1 MSKRF
6 LGFWPVLVLMI
17 LLWSCA
23 NRGRPSGG
31 EVDVNPPV
39 IINSNPENYTTN
51 FNATEIRITF
61 DEFVKI
67 KNLQKQ
73 LIISPPMKYEPEIT
87 PLGAASRYIKIKI
100 TDTLPPNTT
109 YAINFGNS
117 IVDNNEENPYPYF
130 RYVFSTGPVIDSLS
144 VRGIVIDA
152 VEKEAEPFISVMLY
166 EKDSSYSDSIVFK
179 SKPRYITNT
188 LDSLKTFSVENMKA
202 GTYKLLALKDV
213 NSNYLFNPENDK
225 IGFIEGFIE
234 VPKDTLYKIKLFK
247 EVLPFKVERPKQVG
261 ENRIMFPYAGQL
273 KDLKIEMLEG
283 QPDNF
288 ESKIVKDERADSVY
302 FWYRPKLELDSTFF
316 RVSSQKYSYSDT
328 LQHRFRKAEKDTL
341 VISPHK
347 VGNIDFGEALTLKAT
362 TPFATV
368 DTSLI
373 TIIDKDS
380 LPVQFTVKLD
390 TLLNRYSF
398 PIELKEE
405 ESYKIEVFPGAF
417 TDFYGSSNDTLNY
430 SLRTKSK
437 SAYGNLRVN
446 LVNAQMPMLVQ
457 LVSANGD
464 VKYERYVTNSSNV
477 DFTYLVPNTYALRVI
492 YDTNANGVW
501 DSGNFLSNTQ
511 PERIS
516 YFPEDIEI
524 RANFDLIYEFSL
536 EK

>member
-1 MSKRF
+1 
-6 LGFWPVLVLMI
+6 
-17 LLWSCA
+17 
-23 NRGRPSGG
+23 
-31 EVDVNPPV
+31 
-39 IINSNPENYTTN
+39 
-51 FNATEIRITF
+51 
-61 DEFVKI
+61 
-67 KNLQKQ
+67 
-73 LIISPPMKYEPEIT
+73 
-87 PLGAASRYIKIKI
+87 
-100 TDTLPPNTT
+100 
-109 YAINFGNS
+109 
-117 IVDNNEENPYPYF
+117 
-130 RYVFSTGPVIDSLS
+130 
-144 VRGIVIDA
+144 
-152 VEKEAEPFISVMLY
+152 
-166 EKDSSYSDSIVFK
+166 
-179 SKPRYITNT
+179 
-188 LDSLKTFSVENMKA
+188 
-202 GTYKLLALKDV
+202 
-213 NSNYLFNPENDK
+213 
-225 IGFIEGFIE
+225 
-234 VPKDTLYKIKLFK
+234 
-247 EVLPFKVERPKQVG
+247 
-261 ENRIMFPYAGQL
+261 MFPYAGQL